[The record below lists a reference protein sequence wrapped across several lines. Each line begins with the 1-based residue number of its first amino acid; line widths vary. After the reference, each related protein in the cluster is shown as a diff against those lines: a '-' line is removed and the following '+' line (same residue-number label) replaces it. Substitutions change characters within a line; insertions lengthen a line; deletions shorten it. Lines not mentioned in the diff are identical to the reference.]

1 MTRLNKPTRR
11 DFMRTAAAGAGAA
24 AFSSVFPAIS
34 ADADDAILVGGLH
47 DLSGFIDFAGIPM
60 NQIMLMAIEEINAQ
74 GGLLGR
80 EVKGVVYDP
89 QSNMSLYSQ
98 YATQLALKDKVAV
111 VMGGI
116 TSASRETI
124 RPIFHRF
131 KTLYFYN
138 TLYEGGVCDR
148 NEITL
153 GTTPAQTVEQLVP
166 HTMNLWG
173 KKVYTIAADYNY
185 GQITAAWVKRYVEQN
200 GGTVLSTDFF
210 PLDVTN
216 FGPTI
221 SKIQEA
227 KPDMVMSVLVGTGH
241 LGFYNQWAAGGMKN
255 EIPIASTT
263 FGAAGAEIEIIKPEV
278 ANGIITCYGYYPQI
292 DSPLNNAWVESV
304 QKRYPDDTPF
314 LTELSAFTWEGMM
327 IWADAVRT
335 AGSLDR
341 MALIEVME
349 SGKEYEFPSGKVTID
364 RKTHHAIRDVYVAD
378 LQDKKFVIKE
388 QFSQVQP
395 VDTQT
400 VCDLEKDPNANKHYE
415 ISLN

>member
-1 MTRLNKPTRR
+1 MTQGLTRR
-11 DFMRTAAAGAGAA
+11 SMLKGTAAFGAA
-24 AFSSVFPAIS
+24 S
-34 ADADDAILVGGLH
+34 ALPMMPFAAEAADEIIVGGLH

-60 NQIMLMAIEEINAQ
+60 NQVMLFAIEEINAA
-74 GGLLGR
+74 GGLLGKK
-80 EVKGVVYDP
+80 VKGQVYDP
-89 QSNMSLYSQ
+89 QTNMSMYSQ
-98 YATQLALKDKVAV
+98 FATQLALKDRAAV
-111 VMGGI
+111 VLGGI

-148 NEITL
+148 NEISL
-153 GTTPAQTVEQLVP
+153 GTTPAQTVEKLVP

-200 GGTVLSTDFF
+200 GGEVVSTDFF

-221 SKIQEA
+221 SKIQSA
-227 KPDMVMSVLVGTGH
+227 KPDMVMSVLVGSGH
-241 LGFYNQWAAGGMKN
+241 LGFYNQWAAAGMKN

-263 FGAAGAEIEIIKPEV
+263 FGAGGAEIEIVKPEV
-278 ANGIITCYGYYPQI
+278 ANGIITCYGYYPSI
-292 DSPLNNAWVESV
+292 DTPANNEWVAKV
-304 QKRYPDDTPF
+304 KKRYPDNTPL

-327 IWADAVRT
+327 IWADAVRD

-341 MALIEVME
+341 MKLIEVME
-349 SGKEYEFPSGKVTID
+349 SGKTYGMPSGEVSID
-364 RKTHHAIRDVYVAD
+364 PKTHHAIRDVYIAD
-378 LQDKKFVIKE
+378 LQDKTFVIKE
-388 QFSQVQP
+388 KFSQVQP
-395 VDTQT
+395 ADTQL
-400 VCDLEKDPNANKHYE
+400 VCDLEKTPNANKHYE
-415 ISLN
+415 ITLD

>member
-1 MTRLNKPTRR
+1 MTRDISRR
-11 DFMRTAAAGAGAA
+11 SMLKSTAAVGAA
-24 AFSSVFPAIS
+24 S
-34 ADADDAILVGGLH
+34 ALPMMPLAAEAGDEIIVGGLH

-60 NQIMLMAIEEINAQ
+60 NQIMLMAIEEINAS

-80 EVKGVVYDP
+80 KVKGVVYDP
-89 QSNMSLYSQ
+89 QSNMSMYSQ
-98 YATQLALKDKVAV
+98 FATQLALKDKASV

-124 RPIFHRF
+124 RPILHRY

-153 GTTPAQTVEQLVP
+153 GTTPAQTVEKLVP
-166 HTMNLWG
+166 HTMSMWG

-200 GGTVLSTDFF
+200 GGEVVSTDFF

-221 SKIQEA
+221 SKIQSA
-227 KPDMVMSVLVGTGH
+227 KPDMVKHVLVGTGH
-241 LGFYNQWAAGGMKN
+241 LGFLNQWAAAGMKN
-255 EIPIASTT
+255 KIPMASTT
-263 FGAAGAEIEIIKPEV
+263 FGAAGADIEIIKPEA
-278 ANGIITCYGYYPQI
+278 ANGVITSYGYYPSI
-292 DSPLNNAWVESV
+292 DTPENNAWVAKV
-304 QKRYPDDTPF
+304 KKRYPEKTPF
-314 LTELSAFTWEGMM
+314 LTELSAFTWDGMM

-335 AGSLDR
+335 AGSMDR
-341 MALIEVME
+341 MKLIEVME
-349 SGKEYEFPSGKVTID
+349 SGKTYTMPSGKCTID
-364 RKTHHAIRDVYVAD
+364 PKTHHAVRDVYIAD
-378 LQDKKFVIKE
+378 LQDKKFIIKE
-388 QFSQVQP
+388 KFSQVQP
-395 VDTQT
+395 ADTQM
-400 VCDLEKDPNANKHYE
+400 VCDLEKNPNSNKHYE

>member
-1 MTRLNKPTRR
+1 MTRDISRR
-11 DFMRTAAAGAGAA
+11 SMLKSTAAVGAA
-24 AFSSVFPAIS
+24 S
-34 ADADDAILVGGLH
+34 ALPMMPLVAEAGDEILVGGLH

-60 NQIMLMAIEEINAQ
+60 NQIMLMAIEEVNAS

-80 EVKGVVYDP
+80 KVKGVVYDP
-89 QSNMSLYSQ
+89 QSNMSMYSQ
-98 YATQLALKDKVAV
+98 FATQLALKDKASV

-124 RPIFHRF
+124 RPILHRY

-153 GTTPAQTVEQLVP
+153 GTTPAQTVEKLVP
-166 HTMNLWG
+166 HTMGMWG

-200 GGTVLSTDFF
+200 GGEVVSTDFF

-221 SKIQEA
+221 SKIQSA
-227 KPDMVMSVLVGTGH
+227 KPDMVMHVLVGTGH
-241 LGFYNQWAAGGMKN
+241 LGFLNQWSAAGMKN
-255 EIPIASTT
+255 KIPMASTT
-263 FGAAGAEIEIIKPEV
+263 FGAAGADIEIIKPEA
-278 ANGIITCYGYYPQI
+278 ANGVITSYGYYPSI
-292 DSPLNNAWVESV
+292 DTPENNAWVAKV
-304 QKRYPDDTPF
+304 KKRYPEKTPF
-314 LTELSAFTWEGMM
+314 LTELSAFTWDGMM

-335 AGSLDR
+335 AGSMDR
-341 MALIEVME
+341 MKLIEVME
-349 SGKEYEFPSGKVTID
+349 SGKTYTMPSGKCIID
-364 RKTHHAIRDVYVAD
+364 PKTHHAVRDVYIAD
-378 LQDKKFVIKE
+378 LQDKKFIIKE
-388 QFSQVQP
+388 KFSQVQP
-395 VDTQT
+395 ADTQM
-400 VCDLEKDPNANKHYE
+400 VCDLEKNPNSNKHYE

>member
-1 MTRLNKPTRR
+1 MTREISRR
-11 DFMRTAAAGAGAA
+11 SVLKGAA
-24 AFSSVFPAIS
+24 AVGAAGSLPMMPFAAEAAGEI
-34 ADADDAILVGGLH
+34 IVGGLH

-60 NQIMLMAIEEINAQ
+60 NQIMLMAIEEINAS
-74 GGLLGR
+74 GGLLGKK
-80 EVKGVVYDP
+80 VKGVVYDP

-98 YATQLALKDKVAV
+98 YATQLALKDRAAV

-148 NEITL
+148 NEISL
-153 GTTPAQTVEQLVP
+153 GTTPAQTVEKLVP
-166 HTMNLWG
+166 YTMGLWG

-200 GGTVLSTDFF
+200 GGEVVSTDFF

-221 SKIQEA
+221 SKIQGA
-227 KPDMVMSVLVGTGH
+227 KPDMVMSVLVGSGH
-241 LGFYNQWAAGGMKN
+241 LGFYNQWAAAGMKN

-263 FGAAGAEIEIIKPEV
+263 FGAGGAEIEIIKPEV
-278 ANGIITCYGYYPQI
+278 ANGIISSYGYYPSI
-292 DSPLNNAWVESV
+292 DSPENNAWVKKV
-304 QKRYPDDTPF
+304 KQRYPEKTPL

-335 AGSLDR
+335 VGSLDR
-341 MALIEVME
+341 IKIIEVME
-349 SGKEYEFPSGKVTID
+349 TGKTYTMPSGKVSID
-364 RKTHHAIRDVYVAD
+364 PLTHHAIRDVYIAD
-378 LQDKKFVIKE
+378 LQDKQFIIKKK
-388 QFSQVQP
+388 FSQVQP
-395 VDTQT
+395 ADTQL
-400 VCDLEKDPNANKHYE
+400 VCNLKKTPNANKHYE
-415 ISLN
+415 ISLE

>member
-1 MTRLNKPTRR
+1 MTMHKGITRR
-11 DFMRTAAAGAGAA
+11 KFMQSTAIGAGAA
-24 AFSSVFPAIS
+24 AASTIIPSVS
-34 ADADDAILVGGLH
+34 ADAGDEILVGGLH
-47 DLSGFIDFAGIPM
+47 DLSGFLDFAGIPM

-74 GGLLGR
+74 GGLLGKKL
-80 EVKGVVYDP
+80 KGVVYDP
-89 QSNMSLYSQ
+89 QSNMSMYSQ
-98 YATQLALKDKVAV
+98 FATQLALKDKVSV

-166 HTMNLWG
+166 HTMKLWG

-185 GQITAAWVKRYVEQN
+185 GQITAAWVKRYVEAN
-200 GGTVLSTDFF
+200 GGTVVSTDFF

-221 SKIQEA
+221 SKIQSA
-227 KPDMVMSVLVGTGH
+227 KPDMVMSVLVGSGH

-263 FGAAGAEIEIIKPEV
+263 FGAGGAEIEIIKPPV
-278 ANGIITCYGYYPQI
+278 ANGIITCYGYYPSV
-292 DSPLNNAWVESV
+292 DTAANKAWVAAV
-304 QKRYPDDTPF
+304 NKRYPEKTPF

-327 IWADAVRT
+327 IWADAVRS

-341 MALIEVME
+341 MKLIEVME
-349 SGKEYEFPSGKVTID
+349 SGKVYDFPSGKVSID
-364 RKTHHAIRDVYVAD
+364 PKTHHAIRDVYVAD
-378 LQDKKFVIKE
+378 LQDKTFVIKE
-388 QFSQVQP
+388 TFSQVQP
-395 VDTQT
+395 QDTQM
-400 VCDLEKDPNANKHYE
+400 VCDLEKTPNANKHYE
-415 ISLN
+415 ISLD